1 MESSPVV
8 ANTDELYRE
17 LEELKDDSFKKKS
30 EISGFRKQIEETL
43 KERDALNVEVKKSSG
58 EIKQLKAKRD
68 SLNAKVKEL
77 KQKRDE
83 LQAAAAEKRVGLT
96 KLLEQARRSS
106 EQIEGSMSDILKQ
119 IKRLEW
125 YIQTNPLSPKSE
137 RNTVAKVAVLE
148 VSLAK
153 HKVLK
158 NVKDRL
164 LQLRIEVGGLRLQA
178 QSVHERLTAL
188 AKESETVHE
197 KMQETVK
204 LFLKKRKEADLKH
217 AQFIEQSKERQ
228 AVVIALRK
236 NLARVE
242 QIRSQIGELQA
253 STIVEKANKVKS
265 KYKES
270 ANEKMKSGG
279 RLSLEEFRA
288 LMGDSASDDDED

>member
-1 MESSPVV
+1 MESNPVV
-8 ANTDELYRE
+8 TNPDELYAE
-17 LEELKDDSFKKKS
+17 LEELKSDSVKKKS
-30 EISGFRKQIEETL
+30 EITGFRKQIETTL
-43 KERDALNVEVKKSSG
+43 KERDALNVETKKASN

-106 EQIEGSMSDILKQ
+106 EQLEGSMSDLLKQ

-125 YIQTNPLSPKSE
+125 FIQTNPLSPKTE
-137 RNTVAKVAVLE
+137 RSTVAKVAVLE

-178 QSVHERLTAL
+178 QSIHEQLTAV
-188 AKESETVHE
+188 AKESEKVHE
-197 KMQETVK
+197 TMQETVK
-204 LFLKKRKEADLKH
+204 LFLKKKKEADLKH
-217 AQFIEQSKERQ
+217 EQYIEQSKERQ
-228 AVVIALRK
+228 ALVIALRK
-236 NLARVE
+236 NIARAE
-242 QIRSQIGELQA
+242 QIRSQVGELQA
-253 STIVEKANKVKS
+253 STIVEKAKKVKS

-270 ANEKMKSGG
+270 ADEKMKSGG
-279 RLSLEEFRA
+279 RLSFEEFQA
-288 LMGDSASDDDED
+288 LMGDSTSDDED